1 MYDLVI
7 RNGLIVD
14 GTGAPAFAG
23 DVAVQDG
30 RIAAVAPHIDEQGR
44 EEIDAHGKCVA
55 PGFIDVHT
63 HSDGRIFDDTV
74 TGWNHLEAGTTTE
87 LVGQCG
93 SQVVPWYEGL
103 LERNSRDMNEAE
115 YREIC
120 SSFHNFMAYAQT
132 RSLGTNIAVM
142 AGQGNIRGKV
152 MGLGAGLPDE
162 RQTAQMRD
170 IMTEAME
177 AGCIGF
183 STGLVYTPSVFAGP
197 DEITEI
203 ARAAH
208 AKGGVYTSHIRGEGN
223 SLVASIEE
231 ALDVGRKT
239 GIPVNISHIKV
250 IGKQN
255 EGKSKDVIAIIEKAQ
270 AGGMR
275 VTADLYPFTGGSA
288 PLASQLPPK
297 YLTEGI
303 AESVKKL
310 SDPAL
315 RKQILWSIMNEPDEF
330 ESNIYSAGFDGTL
343 LCGCAATPQYV
354 GKTLGQIGREEG
366 RDPFDVCC
374 DILMQ
379 NNGVAQGIYMSQNE
393 SDMLRF
399 LAQPWVMSG
408 SDWSDGSEPVDP
420 ETVAGSHPRGL
431 STMTRRLELIREHH
445 IEGLESAVHRL
456 TGMPADVYDLP
467 QIGRLQPG
475 KKADITIFE
484 WDKVRAHADFIH
496 PFRRNEGIDTV
507 IVSGKVAVKDGRFTG
522 SRCGKVLKKGE

>member
-7 RNGLIVD
+7 RNGLVVD
-14 GTGAPAFAG
+14 GTGAPAFKG
-23 DVAVQDG
+23 DVAVKDG
-30 RIAAVAPHIDEQGR
+30 RIAAVAAHIEETGR

-63 HSDGRIFDDTV
+63 HSDARIFDETV

-93 SQVVPWYEGL
+93 SQVVPWYEGAL
-103 LERNSRDMNEAE
+103 SRTYGMDEQE
-115 YREIC
+115 LREVC
-120 SSFHNFMAYAQT
+120 SSFHNYMKYAET
-132 RSLGTNIAVM
+132 RSLGTNIAVL
-142 AGQGNIRGKV
+142 AGQGSIRGKV

-162 RQTAQMRD
+162 KQTAQMRD

-177 AGCIGF
+177 AGCLGF

-208 AKGGVYTSHIRGEGN
+208 AKGGIYTSHIRGEGN
-223 SLVASIEE
+223 ALLSSIDE
-231 ALDVGRKT
+231 ALEVGRKS

-250 IGKQN
+250 IGKHN
-255 EGKSKDVIAIIEKAQ
+255 EGRSKDAIALIEKAQ
-270 AGGMR
+270 AEGLR

-297 YLTEGI
+297 YLTDGI

-310 SDPAL
+310 SDPEL
-315 RKQILWSIMNEPDEF
+315 RKKVLWSIMNEPDEF
-330 ESNIYSAGFDGTL
+330 ESNIFSAGFDGTL
-343 LCGCAATPQYV
+343 LCGCSATPQYV
-354 GKTLGQIGREEG
+354 GKTLGEIGREEG

-374 DILMQ
+374 DILMR
-379 NNGVAQGIYMSQNE
+379 NGGVVQGIYMSQNE

-420 ETVAGSHPRGL
+420 EHIAGSHPRGL
-431 STMTRRLELIREHH
+431 ATMTRRLELIREHK
-445 IEGLESAVHRL
+445 IESLESAVHRM
-456 TGMPADVYDLP
+456 TGMAADVYDLP
-467 QIGRLQPG
+467 QVGRLQPG
-475 KKADITIFE
+475 KKADITIFD
-484 WDKVRAHADFIH
+484 WDNVRAHADYVH
-496 PFRRNEGIDTV
+496 PFRRNEGIETV
-507 IVSGKVAVKDGRFTG
+507 IVSGEVAVKNGRFTG
-522 SRCGKVLKKGE
+522 VRCGKILKKGE